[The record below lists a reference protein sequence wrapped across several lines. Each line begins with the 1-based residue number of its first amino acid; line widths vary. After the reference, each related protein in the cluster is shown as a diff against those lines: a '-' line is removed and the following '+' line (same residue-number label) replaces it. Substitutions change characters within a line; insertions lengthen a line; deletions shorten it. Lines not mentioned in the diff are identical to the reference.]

1 MPGRAHRPPAAPDG
15 PGLMSYVTPI
25 PDYRVTVDGLDITPR
40 LKGQVQPPGGGRP
53 RPRLISLSL
62 TDKREGQ
69 ADELT
74 LQIDDSDGMAPLPPI
89 GATVTVALGWL
100 QGSEVT
106 PGLADKG
113 RFTIDEVAHDG
124 PPDTISVTARSAD
137 FTGDAKVR
145 RERSW
150 HDTTLGAIVAD
161 VARAHGWTPRI
172 AARLAGIVVTAK
184 VQNRESDL
192 AFLRRLGREHDAV
205 ATIKAGALILSPI
218 GAGETATGAPLPAVT
233 ITRREGDR
241 HQFRITKRD
250 DAPGVTAV
258 WHDRGKAKRQ
268 EVTVGKAEGAKRLSR
283 VYTSEAEARR
293 AAEAEAK
300 RAVRQASTLD
310 LSLALGRA
318 DLYPEQRVTASGFK
332 AEIDATSWLI
342 AEVTHNLGEQGYV
355 TGLKLESAA

>member
-1 MPGRAHRPPAAPDG
+1 
-15 PGLMSYVTPI
+15 MSYVTPI

-40 LKGQVQPPGGGRP
+40 LKGQIQPPGGGRP

-106 PGLADKG
+106 PGLVDKG

-172 AARLAGIVVTAK
+172 AARLAGIAVTAK
-184 VQNRESDL
+184 AQNRESDL

-218 GAGETATGAPLPAVT
+218 GAGKTATGAALPAVT

-283 VYTSEAEARR
+283 VYTSAAEARH
-293 AAEAEAK
+293 AAEAECK
-300 RAVRQASTLD
+300 RSLRQASTLD

-318 DLYPEQRVTASGFK
+318 DIGPEQHVTTTNFK
-332 AEIDATSWLI
+332 YEIDKNLWLI
-342 AEVTHNLGEQGYV
+342 SEATHSLSYQGYV
-355 TGLKLESAA
+355 TSLQCETIASPSIF

>member
-1 MPGRAHRPPAAPDG
+1 
-15 PGLMSYVTPI
+15 MSYVTPI

-40 LKGQVQPPGGGRP
+40 LKGQIQPPGGGRP

-106 PGLADKG
+106 PGLVDKG

-161 VARAHGWTPRI
+161 VARAHGWTSRI

-184 VQNRESDL
+184 AQNRESDL

-218 GAGETATGAPLPAVT
+218 GAGETATGAALPAVT

-293 AAEAEAK
+293 AAEAEGK
-300 RAVRQASTLD
+300 RSVRQAATLD
-310 LSLALGRA
+310 LTLALGRA
-318 DLYPEQRVTASGFK
+318 NLYPEQRVTASGFK
-332 AEIDATSWLI
+332 AEIDATKWLI
-342 AEVTHNLGEQGYV
+342 AEVMHDLNDQGYG
-355 TGLKLESAA
+355 TRLKLETLQSNAML

>member
-1 MPGRAHRPPAAPDG
+1 
-15 PGLMSYVTPI
+15 MSYVTPI

-40 LKGQVQPPGGGRP
+40 LKGQVQPPGGGPP

-74 LQIDDSDGMAPLPPI
+74 LQIDDSDGLAPLPPI

-106 PGLADKG
+106 PGLVDKG

-137 FTGDAKVR
+137 FTGEAKVR

-172 AARLAGIVVTAK
+172 AARLAGIVVTTKA
-184 VQNRESDL
+184 QNRESDL

-218 GAGETATGAPLPAVT
+218 GAGETATGAALPAVT
-233 ITRREGDR
+233 INRREGDR

-268 EVTVGKAEGAKRLSR
+268 EVTVGKAEGARRLSR
-283 VYTSEAEARR
+283 VYASETEAKR
-293 AAEAEAK
+293 AAEAECRRTK
-300 RAVRQASTLD
+300 RQAATLSI
-310 LSLALGRA
+310 LLTFGRA
-318 DLYPEQRVTASGFK
+318 DLHPEQRATGSGFK
-332 AEIDATSWLI
+332 AEIDNSKWLI
-342 AEVTHNLGEQGYV
+342 AEISHTLDEQGYKTAV
-355 TGLKLESAA
+355 KMENKM